1 MQWREG
7 IGSVACCV
15 QKRKKEDNKNYAKSL
30 KSERGYASDTDDYT
44 QIDLL
49 LDTGAS
55 SERESRAGILATP
68 RLIHTQLLRKSN
80 ESEKKSLEGYHK
92 HGTGDTESR
101 AKQKIGFEDK
111 GLQYMQNEP
120 ASGPFG
126 VSIKRSCT
134 YSEIESS
141 QENLVRNKEEVR
153 KLTETNE
160 LRFKRSANSLLGEND
175 KRFNEE
181 SSGISAPRLK
191 SFAATYVE
199 NICKEALSRTAK
211 EWSKKY
217 AKEYVANIIYLAR
230 WGLIQQ
236 ERTNIQPQEYLSEDQ
251 ENELTDGS
259 GKLCLS
265 NLCKYPSALS
275 REQTK
280 SQENKRKREE
290 ITEND
295 FNIRREVWE
304 KDERDVQFE
313 EFLERTVVNSLEE
326 SDDLNNSSFLNL
338 EFERE
343 DEFYFLPVRNNLRCL
358 GLNSELEKAS
368 KSLNQFSKT
377 TNCVSQYQVSTKHF
391 ESTMNEIAVIRK
403 GEMKTEESMG
413 NENDSTINGL
423 NLEDVLRQVAGTD
436 LKVNEKVTT
445 LSDLPTESCDSSLS
459 SCKKRFE
466 KSTSQD
472 NPNNILDQCFRHRR
486 FYQRTGS
493 ESPGSERKQWRRLET
508 CNDSVSFLS
517 TTLQKMA
524 VTTYV
529 RSVSCPVVSQDDV
542 MFESMVSHHRDV
554 YDSLSRRIWIILRVY
569 ELWTE
574 GKPMD
579 AIQSCI
585 DLTGMDDVEQHVSS
599 VQSSRDYALF
609 LNILQ
614 QLPSSCSM
622 WSLDL
627 FVLLLPKLK
636 GFISS
641 LHHTSHVEMACG
653 VIQVVLKKV
662 AIVIRRTS
670 KANKNKDK
678 ELKLIFCTNELKE
691 IKEMA
696 NDVIQ
701 AVKRA
706 KRSNTEDLASMKS
719 VLQELHL
726 ALGTFFEQV

>member
-1 MQWREG
+1 M
-7 IGSVACCV
+7 
-15 QKRKKEDNKNYAKSL
+15 
-30 KSERGYASDTDDYT
+30 
-44 QIDLL
+44 
-49 LDTGAS
+49 
-55 SERESRAGILATP
+55 ATP
-68 RLIHTQLLRKSN
+68 RLIHTQLLRKTN

-92 HGTGDTESR
+92 HGTRDTESR
-101 AKQKIGFEDK
+101 AKQKIGFDDK
-111 GLQYMQNEP
+111 GLQYMQNDT
-120 ASGPFG
+120 ACGPFG
-126 VSIKRSCT
+126 ASIKRSCT

-141 QENLVRNKEEVR
+141 QENLMRNKEEVM

-160 LRFKRSANSLLGEND
+160 LGFKRSANSLLVENVSPRD
-175 KRFNEE
+175 KSFNEE
-181 SSGISAPRLK
+181 ISGISAPRLK

-199 NICKEALSRTAK
+199 NICKEALSRTAT

-304 KDERDVQFE
+304 KDKRDVQFE

-343 DEFYFLPVRNNLRCL
+343 DEFYFLPMRKNVRCL
-358 GLNSELEKAS
+358 GLITGLERAS

-377 TNCVSQYQVSTKHF
+377 TNCLSQFQVSTKHF
-391 ESTMNEIAVIRK
+391 ESTMNEIAVIGK

-413 NENDSTINGL
+413 NENDSTMNGL
-423 NLEDVLRQVAGTD
+423 NLEDVLRQVVGTD

-445 LSDLPTESCDSSLS
+445 LSDLPTESCDNSLS

-472 NPNNILDQCFRHRR
+472 NPNNILDQCLRHQR
-486 FYQRTGS
+486 FYQRSGS

-508 CNDSVSFLS
+508 GNDNVSFHS
-517 TTLQKMA
+517 STLQKMA
-524 VTTYV
+524 ATTYV
-529 RSVSCPVVSQDDV
+529 RSVSCPVVS
-542 MFESMVSHHRDV
+542 
-554 YDSLSRRIWIILRVY
+554 
-569 ELWTE
+569 
-574 GKPMD
+574 
-579 AIQSCI
+579 
-585 DLTGMDDVEQHVSS
+585 
-599 VQSSRDYALF
+599 
-609 LNILQ
+609 
-614 QLPSSCSM
+614 
-622 WSLDL
+622 
-627 FVLLLPKLK
+627 
-636 GFISS
+636 
-641 LHHTSHVEMACG
+641 
-653 VIQVVLKKV
+653 KV
-662 AIVIRRTS
+662 
-670 KANKNKDK
+670 
-678 ELKLIFCTNELKE
+678 
-691 IKEMA
+691 
-696 NDVIQ
+696 
-701 AVKRA
+701 
-706 KRSNTEDLASMKS
+706 
-719 VLQELHL
+719 
-726 ALGTFFEQV
+726 G